1 MPLVTAQVNFIQHFN
16 VEGNMNV
23 GYTMRDALL
32 LLPLTQY
39 LTQHTNL
46 NISGKDIE
54 IISMPATF
62 QYFTGEDFIKRIDT
76 DFIAPMPFILRNAIV
91 TKIHIYHK
99 FILRFENDRY
109 LETEYFDTDE
119 YKNLQRD
126 ILNDVCAYAKRIN
139 DNVSRDRN
147 EFELRGG
154 EVVHY
159 SLSKDSVTPVTFIP
173 WVQTENGVA
182 SEDKR
187 RELQRILEKI
197 TRLHMATYN
206 FRAELNGANFVAR
219 EIDSS
224 HRNVI
229 SVYNMLGLLLR
240 PTANGC
246 ELPRNIT
253 NYLEILN
260 SNQIPNATIQIL
272 ETGRDLDLIDE
283 AAGKRKSIMSM
294 IKKKSK
300 KLIQST
306 NFSTL
311 KRNVKKMR
319 KQTAKSLLKLKRT
332 KTQKRRRR
340 TRTRSKKHKKNNK
353 HKK

>member
-16 VEGNMNV
+16 VEGNMHI
-23 GYTMRDALL
+23 GYTLRDSPVLS
-32 LLPLTQY
+32 PLIEY
-39 LTQHTNL
+39 LTQRTNQ

-62 QYFTGEDFIKRIDT
+62 QYFTGEDFIKIIDT
-76 DFIAPMPFILRNAIV
+76 DITDENVV

-109 LETEYFDTDE
+109 LETGYFDTDE

-139 DNVSRDRN
+139 DNVSRDIN

-182 SEDKR
+182 SRDKM
-187 RELQRILEKI
+187 RELQRTFHNL
-197 TRLHMATYN
+197 TQLHMAAYN
-206 FRAELNGANFVAR
+206 FRAEQNEANFVAR
-219 EIDSS
+219 ELDNS
-224 HRNVI
+224 HQHVT

-240 PTANGC
+240 PTENGC

-260 SNQIPNATIQIL
+260 SDQIPNAARQII
-272 ETGRDLDLIDE
+272 ETGQDLVDE

-300 KLIQST
+300 KLIQTSK
-306 NFSTL
+306 FSTL

-332 KTQKRRRR
+332 KTQKRRR
-340 TRTRSKKHKKNNK
+340 TRSKKHKKNNK